1 MRIYEYAYMGD
12 IEGIQYEL
20 DQGFPIDY
28 VHKINENDYV
38 LDQWALI
45 GTFWNTGYEPKTA
58 LQYAL
63 ASPLAGIDMIKF
75 LIMQGASLLLE
86 IVDGQSDIRWAV
98 RSGSIEKIK
107 FLVDLGGCLHYY
119 DDGYSFSALSDAI
132 YSDLE
137 IAKKTELVQFCIEQR
152 VKIDVCNDCVKNA
165 LNWSANIGDFGIV
178 KILLDAGADASLLG
192 WNNLME
198 AVVFGGLDDLEVYL
212 QEDVD
217 LEAINNCGRTAW
229 LLSLQV
235 GDLAKAKRLLSAGAS
250 SLAVG
255 DSKQSPI
262 MYTLKSGNLAVLNWL
277 IELKCDVNTADEYHE
292 TPLMLAAK
300 LNDVEG
306 VAVLLKAG
314 AISSQA
320 CKYHRNAIERT
331 TSREIVEQLLVVGE
345 NFSEVCG
352 SVRKSFTN
360 MSPVTTWKLDIQDYQ
375 AHKHPQFGM
384 TNPQEVKFP
393 LWVEMVKF
401 GASAYTLRTYY
412 QDEDSTG
419 AVWCFSRFGGS
430 STLLSDNRVINIAGE
445 HEDSYDPDFHIY
457 NDVVVYDGQGRFVI
471 YNYPR
476 DVFQPTDF
484 HSATYFDNWIY
495 IIGNLG
501 YPEDRVIGVTP
512 VYRLNCTSFQIEKV
526 ITHGQVPGWIS
537 GHRAVLKDG
546 CIHISGGEVW
556 QKRRGKSK
564 LTKNQ
569 STYIFNLEQHH
580 WHRVSD
586 EEAVVIGGDRA
597 LPQFFG
603 RALLAVGE

>member
-28 VHKINENDYV
+28 AHEISENDYV
-38 LDQWALI
+38 VEQWALSE
-45 GTFWNTGYEPKTA
+45 TFSNSKYAPKTA

-63 ASPLAGIDMIKF
+63 ASPLAGIDVIKF
-75 LIMQGASLLLE
+75 LIEQGASLFLE
-86 IVDGQSDIRWAV
+86 IVDGQPDIRWAV

-107 FLVDLGGCLHYY
+107 FLVDLGESIHYHDN
-119 DDGYSFSALSDAI
+119 DDNGFSFNALSDAI
-132 YSDLE
+132 YSGLE
-137 IAKKTELVQFCIEQR
+137 IAKKTALIQFLVEQH
-152 VKIDVCNDCVKNA
+152 VEINPCDDCVKNA
-165 LNWSANIGDFGIV
+165 LNWSANMGNFSIA

-217 LEAINNCGRTAW
+217 LEAVDDCGRTAW

-235 GDLAKAKRLLSAGAS
+235 GDLAKAKRLLSAGAN

-255 DSKQSPI
+255 ESKQQPI
-262 MYTLKSGNLAVLNWL
+262 TYAIKSGNLALLNWL
-277 IELKCDVNTADEYHE
+277 IELKCDVNTADEYYE

-300 LNDVEG
+300 LNDVEA
-306 VAVLLKAG
+306 VEVLLTAG
-314 AISSQA
+314 AIPCQA
-320 CKYHRNAIERT
+320 RKYYSDAIGKT
-331 TSREIVEQLLVVGE
+331 TSREIVEQLLAVGE
-345 NFSEVCG
+345 CFSEVRS
-352 SVRKSFTN
+352 SVRQSFTN
-360 MSPVTTWKLDIQDYQ
+360 MSPVPTWKLDIQDYE

-384 TNPQEVKFP
+384 TNPEEVKFP
-393 LWVEMVKF
+393 LWVEMVKS
-401 GASAYTLRTYY
+401 GASAHTLRTYY

-430 STLLSDNRVINIAGE
+430 STLLPDNRVIDIAGE

-457 NDVVVYDGQGRFVI
+457 NDVVVYDGQGGFVI

-495 IIGNLG
+495 IIGNIG
-501 YPEDRVIGVTP
+501 YPEDRVIGLTP

-526 ITHGQVPGWIS
+526 ITDGQAPGWIS
-537 GHRAVLKDG
+537 GHRAILKDG

-564 LTKNQ
+564 LRKNQ
-569 STYIFNLEQHH
+569 STYIFDLEQHH
-580 WHRVSD
+580 WHKV
-586 EEAVVIGGDRA
+586 
-597 LPQFFG
+597 
-603 RALLAVGE
+603 